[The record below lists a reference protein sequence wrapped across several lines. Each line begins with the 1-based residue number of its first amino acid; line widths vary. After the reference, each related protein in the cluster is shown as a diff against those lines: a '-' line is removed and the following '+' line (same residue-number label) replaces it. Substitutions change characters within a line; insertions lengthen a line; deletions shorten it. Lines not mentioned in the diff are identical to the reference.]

1 MWRAEAAQ
9 LYTLDGRTLSTVRTT
24 MVIVLRRILSSLAFA
39 IATLV
44 VGGIC
49 LARGNMP
56 FADVLAIYPSSFV
69 FYVIP
74 QSILNQWSE
83 ATLFWFGV
91 ASVVTFWAA
100 VFNVALLFG
109 RWLCSK
115 RHRSLAV

>member
-1 MWRAEAAQ
+1 
-9 LYTLDGRTLSTVRTT
+9 
-24 MVIVLRRILSSLAFA
+24 MVIVSCRILSSLAFGV
-39 IATLV
+39 ATLV

-49 LARGNMP
+49 LIRGNMS

-100 VFNVALLFG
+100 LSNVALLFG
-109 RWLCSK
+109 TLLWSK
-115 RHRSLAV
+115 RHASLAV